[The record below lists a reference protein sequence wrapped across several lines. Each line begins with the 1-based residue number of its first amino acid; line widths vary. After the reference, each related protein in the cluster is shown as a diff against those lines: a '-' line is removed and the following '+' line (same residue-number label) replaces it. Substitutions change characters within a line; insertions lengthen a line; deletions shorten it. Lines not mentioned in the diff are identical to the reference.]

1 MRKIL
6 AGTFVGLAMLLSLGG
21 TAAAGTSDEVNFAV
35 YCAKGGGVVSVGHG
49 HDYPYLQCNGGRYSG
64 QRHYIK

>member
-1 MRKIL
+1 MRKLIAGTFLLLASVAPL
-6 AGTFVGLAMLLSLGG
+6 AGTAS
-21 TAAAGTSDEVNFAV
+21 ASPSDEVDFAV
-35 YCAKGGGVVSVGHG
+35 YCAKGGGVVSAGHG

>member
-6 AGTFVGLAMLLSLGG
+6 AGTFIVLAMLLSFGG
-21 TAAAGTSDEVNFAV
+21 TATAGTSDEVNFAV

-49 HDYPYLQCNGGRYSG
+49 HDYPYLQCNGGKYSG